1 MLTQKLTNLPNTIKK
16 LQRKK
21 HTGTAVK
28 KIEEMGLAPYSS
40 TLRRSSYVET
50 SSTE

>member
-1 MLTQKLTNLPNTIKK
+1 MQDMLAQKRQMPLK

-28 KIEEMGLAPYSS
+28 KIEEKGLAPYSS
-40 TLRRSSYVET
+40 TLRRSSYAET
-50 SSTE
+50 GLTE